1 MKTCILNFA
10 LPKRKLNMKQV
21 YHSNA
26 VTNLHIRSEIRN
38 SNLTNLEL
46 ADKYNTS
53 IATISKWKNRVTL
66 ADNTSAPSH
75 INYALSDIEQSLITS
90 IRKTTWLP
98 LDEVW
103 EMMLEQNTTITRSS
117 VYRTFC
123 RNNVNKVPQEKKDK
137 AKKFKEYQPGYLHID
152 VTYLPKFDG
161 VKYYL
166 FVAIDRATRTLYF
179 EVYDAKTSE
188 NTESFMN
195 NSLEFFPFQITH
207 VLTDNGL
214 EFTNRLIK
222 SKKGNLCTKPSKL
235 DVICE
240 DNKIDHRL
248 TKPAT
253 PKTNGMVERVNG
265 TIKNGTILKEK
276 YENLNEMFSALN
288 LFLIH
293 YMLYRRHGGLRKE
306 LNVRTPFNAIEK
318 WYELKPELFKQNP
331 SDFKIKLLN
340 LKQPNYSRFRK
351 QPCET

>member
-195 NSLEFFPFQITH
+195 NCLEFFPFQITH

-214 EFTNRLIK
+214 EFTNRLNELPRGRAYEV
-222 SKKGNLCTKPSKL
+222 SKQ
-235 DVICE
+235 
-240 DNKIDHRL
+240 
-248 TKPAT
+248 
-253 PKTNGMVERVNG
+253 
-265 TIKNGTILKEK
+265 
-276 YENLNEMFSALN
+276 F
-288 LFLIH
+288 
-293 YMLYRRHGGLRKE
+293 
-306 LNVRTPFNAIEK
+306 
-318 WYELKPELFKQNP
+318 
-331 SDFKIKLLN
+331 
-340 LKQPNYSRFRK
+340 
-351 QPCET
+351 

>member
-1 MKTCILNFA
+1 MQ
-10 LPKRKLNMKQV
+10 QV

-26 VTNLHIRSEIRN
+26 VTNLHIRSQIRH

-46 ADKYNTS
+46 ANKYNTS
-53 IATISKWKNRVTL
+53 TVTVSKWKNRGELTDL
-66 ADNTSAPSH
+66 SSAPNS
-75 INYALSDIEQSLITS
+75 IKYALSYIEQNLVVS

-103 EMMLEQNTTITRSS
+103 EMMLEQNKNITRSS

-123 RNNVNKVPQEKKDK
+123 RNDVNKVPQEKRDK
-137 AKKFKEYQPGYLHID
+137 AKKFKEYEPGYLHID

-188 NTESFMN
+188 NAEKFMTN
-195 NSLEFFPFQITH
+195 CLEFFPFGITH

-222 SKKGNLCTKPSKL
+222 SKKGELCTKSSKL
-235 DVICE
+235 DVLCQN
-240 DNKIDHRL
+240 NKIEHRL

-276 YENLNEMFSALN
+276 YENLFEMISALN
-288 LFLIH
+288 IFLIH
-293 YMLYRRHGGLRKE
+293 YMLYRRHGGVRKE
-306 LNVRTPFNAIEK
+306 LNVKTPFNAIEK
-318 WYELKPELFKQNP
+318 WYELKPDLFILKP
-331 SDFKIKLLN
+331 LDFKTKLLT
-340 LKQPNYSRFRK
+340 LQQLNYTRLRK